1 MIMSSDEQRKPTT
14 TLTPNELDILHRMRA
29 FDKGEGCHAEV
40 RSLAREYAE
49 RPGRS
54 VSHVRSLLA
63 RLRRKGVILFTG
75 VHAARGTNVYLIP
88 GHHDYDPKRVPAV
101 DPLRTDEI
109 CKRYS
114 KPSKRGAP
122 FDDRDARA
130 ILKDPR
136 LGGASI
142 PYRGV
147 MIPSS
152 IHRNYGERTWKQAVE
167 ALLATYPM
175 IDGDGRRYGPKGPV
189 KNQSKLLRHLCE
201 HFSAQAKE
209 AHKSPLP
216 SQTTKP
222 AKPTEPPTELPTDET
237 VADMLASLPGYKP
250 TIYKPAAKKTEPV
263 TTHVLTV
270 RHLVEREYA
279 LRELRTKKLTAAE
292 YAKYRD
298 RLIKHLGTLPAAS
311 CGPDQVL
318 SYLATRKAEADGKS
332 RMVSLKRE
340 VDLLKSALMRA
351 YRAGDLT
358 RDPKIWWPD
367 FKAPVTP
374 RRVYIKSIE
383 DFNAISKQLTGYK
396 KRWLWWATLT
406 GGDYGELLNVTM
418 ADCDLE
424 RNLLH
429 IPGTKARSRDRIIP
443 LHPAL
448 AASLRKR
455 NLKSSDPILRKW
467 FARPKDL
474 ARACKAAGLDY
485 VVTLKDCRRTFATW
499 AARAGIPRNEVAA
512 LLGHSPGSPITDRHY
527 CVPEPSRY
535 RDKLDKLLQL
545 QE

>member
-1 MIMSSDEQRKPTT
+1 MSDEQRKPT

-63 RLRRKGVILFTG
+63 RLRNKGVILFTG

-101 DPLRTDEI
+101 DPLRTGEI
-109 CKRYS
+109 CRRYS
-114 KPSKRGAP
+114 QPSKRGGP
-122 FDDRDARA
+122 FDDNEARA
-130 ILKDPR
+130 ILKDRR

-142 PYRGV
+142 PYRSV
-147 MIPSS
+147 LVPSS
-152 IHRNYGERTWKQAVE
+152 IHRNFGERTWKQAVD
-167 ALLATYPM
+167 AMLATYPNL
-175 IDGDGRRYGPKGPV
+175 DASGNRFGPSGAV
-189 KNQSKLLRHLCE
+189 KYPNRLLLKICQE
-201 HFSAQAKE
+201 LASQAKE
-209 AHKSPLP
+209 AQKAPLP
-216 SQTTKP
+216 SQTTQPKQQP
-222 AKPTEPPTELPTDET
+222 RHETAETPTVES
-237 VADMLASLPGYKP
+237 LANLLATIPGYKP
-250 TIYKPAAKKTEPV
+250 TTAAAPPKKTEPV
-263 TTHVLTV
+263 TDHVLTV

-279 LRELRTKKLTAAE
+279 LRELRTRKLTAAE

-298 RLIKHLGTLPAAS
+298 RLINHLGDLPAAD

-318 SYLATRKAEADGKS
+318 QYLAARKVEAQGKS
-332 RMVSLKRE
+332 RLVSLKRE

-351 YRAGDLT
+351 YRAGDLK
-358 RDPKIWWPD
+358 RDPKTWWPE

-374 RRVYIKSIE
+374 RRVYIKSLE
-383 DFNAISKQLTGYK
+383 DFNAISKQLSGYK

-406 GGDYGELLNVTM
+406 GGDYGELLKVTM

-424 RNLLH
+424 RGLLH

-443 LHPAL
+443 LHPL
-448 AASLRKR
+448 LVASLRKR
-455 NLKSSDPILRKW
+455 NLKSSEPILRKW

-527 CVPEPSRY
+527 CVPDPGRY